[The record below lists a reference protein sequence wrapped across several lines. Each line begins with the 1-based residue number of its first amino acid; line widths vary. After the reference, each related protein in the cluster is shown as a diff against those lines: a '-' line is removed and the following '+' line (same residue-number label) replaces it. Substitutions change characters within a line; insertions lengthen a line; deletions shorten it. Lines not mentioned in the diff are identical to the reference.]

1 MSRLVGLE
9 MNSVKP
15 TLLDRHR
22 GNFWLSAD
30 CTLLESLAVVT
41 RAVQWLVRT
50 KSVASRSVHMQVAL
64 LLINMLELE

>member
-1 MSRLVGLE
+1 MARLVRLE

-22 GNFWLSAD
+22 GNFWLFAG

-41 RAVQWLVRT
+41 RAVQWQVRT
-50 KSVASRSVHMQVAL
+50 KSAASRSVHMQAAL

>member
-1 MSRLVGLE
+1 
-9 MNSVKP
+9 MNSVEP

-22 GNFWLSAD
+22 VNFWLFAG

-41 RAVQWLVRT
+41 RAARWLVMT
-50 KSVASRSVHMQVAL
+50 KSVASRSVHMTAAL